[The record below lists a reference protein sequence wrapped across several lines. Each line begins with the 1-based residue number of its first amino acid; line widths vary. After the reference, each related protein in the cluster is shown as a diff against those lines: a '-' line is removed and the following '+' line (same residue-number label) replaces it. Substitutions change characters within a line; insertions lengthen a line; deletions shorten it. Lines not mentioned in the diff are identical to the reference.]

1 MTDPELREQLENLD
15 LVEQLR
21 LASEALI
28 NAADE
33 IVRLRGDLE
42 ISVKYGEK
50 LHRELMHLR
59 MEVYS

>member
-1 MTDPELREQLENLD
+1 MTDPELRAQLENLD
-15 LVEQLR
+15 FVEQLR

-50 LHRELMHLR
+50 LRMELTHLR

>member
-1 MTDPELREQLENLD
+1 MTDPELRAQLENLD

-50 LHRELMHLR
+50 LRRELTHLH

>member
-1 MTDPELREQLENLD
+1 MTDTDIQNQLAELD

-21 LASEALI
+21 IASEALL

-50 LHRELMHLR
+50 LRRELTHLHL
-59 MEVYS
+59 EVY